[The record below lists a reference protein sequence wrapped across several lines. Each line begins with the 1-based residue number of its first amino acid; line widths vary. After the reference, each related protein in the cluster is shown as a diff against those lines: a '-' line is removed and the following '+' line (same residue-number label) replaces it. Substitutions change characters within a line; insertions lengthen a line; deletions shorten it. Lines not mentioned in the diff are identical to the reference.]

1 MPVITDVVLKEPGEG
16 KVYLRSVQRLKLGD
30 FVLFREPGKR
40 TVIEAV
46 AEDMA
51 GTEEYDRL
59 RTLANAWRG
68 PLREMGSA
76 ERAYRRLRGRGVRLS
91 RAALRSWLRDDD
103 RIGPQSPDHIRII
116 AECTGDGFLRSP
128 GECCG
133 SDSHGQTP
141 SPRSGSPSDAAGVEG
156 TSSEAPPSRRL
167 GIKNPPDPR
176 SAWVVQIEVIAR
188 AQEERPHWE
197 VNQLLWADDS

>member
-1 MPVITDVVLKEPGEG
+1 M
-16 KVYLRSVQRLKLGD
+16 QRLKLGD

-116 AECTGDGFLRSP
+116 AECTGDGFLQ
-128 GECCG
+128 E
-133 SDSHGQTP
+133 
-141 SPRSGSPSDAAGVEG
+141 
-156 TSSEAPPSRRL
+156 SSENIVEAIRTVRRL
-167 GIKNPPDPR
+167 HREAGHRLTRLVLKELPQKLRLVDDLESRIHLTLG